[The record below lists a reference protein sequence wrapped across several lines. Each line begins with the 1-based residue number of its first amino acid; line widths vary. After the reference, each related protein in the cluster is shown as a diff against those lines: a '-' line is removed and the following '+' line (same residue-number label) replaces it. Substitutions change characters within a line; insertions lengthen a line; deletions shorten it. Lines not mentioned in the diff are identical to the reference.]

1 MEAPPRI
8 FCCVC
13 ALPWPADA
21 TCREPPRR
29 QMASTLL
36 HQGCCHISAPDA
48 VAGRCYVLR
57 RIQNR
62 TLAVN

>member
-21 TCREPPRR
+21 TCREPPPPADGFNVA
-29 QMASTLL
+29 ASGLL
-36 HQGCCHISAPDA
+36 SYLC
-48 VAGRCYVLR
+48 
-57 RIQNR
+57 
-62 TLAVN
+62 T